1 VCVCPLHTHIR
12 IIPLTGITWLLCS
25 FGCVCVCVC
34 VFVAFISLSCLFV
47 ISVRASWY
55 RVWWYHRSLQSEFII
70 AGVANARGKSIV
82 PSEKGATE

>member
-1 VCVCPLHTHIR
+1 
-12 IIPLTGITWLLCS
+12 
-25 FGCVCVCVC
+25 
-34 VFVAFISLSCLFV
+34 LFV